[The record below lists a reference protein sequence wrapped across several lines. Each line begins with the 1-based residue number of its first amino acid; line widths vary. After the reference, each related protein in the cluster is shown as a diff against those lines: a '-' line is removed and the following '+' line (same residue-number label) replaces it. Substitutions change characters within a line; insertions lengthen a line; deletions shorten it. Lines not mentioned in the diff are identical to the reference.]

1 MFPQRRRNSLSK
13 IMRVI
18 CGFTSCVLTLATL
31 AIVPIASSSAST
43 EETTPKTSKS
53 DEIKGNQELKNQDE
67 HKADKKAEPKTEQ
80 QQPNKKTS
88 ATTNTDP
95 KNEASS
101 KDKKADQDK
110 KSDQNSKDNQNSK
123 DKKANQDKN
132 ADEAAQTGSNG
143 DRSSTNNN
151 QASAQYYNPQYQNT
165 PNIVAGNLST
175 SANNK
180 SGAPRSKPIH
190 GKKNIKRGLLPVGT
204 KFEIKPDANDKDDAS
219 KWAVFEGEQCEN
231 SKECTTTK
239 AIPNSG
245 SASKYGV
252 ITFRPDRW
260 TKTGKYKVHVVV
272 HYPDGTSTS
281 DDANAGN
288 SKDGNPSPVYAYVNV
303 TRFNPQPGDLKLSI
317 SSKDTEDFKYSESE
331 NSDLVLMLGQKVE
344 KTTFDSSVH
353 LGVGNINQR
362 MICYE
367 KDSDGNPVAGSYKL
381 GKINGLTLNDVK
393 VWKHA
398 SYEQQKKCFD
408 DPDRG
413 CNVKD
418 LLYDDDVYD
427 NYVKTHT
434 DFEPKRVN
442 EHTVGKLTGTIEKTG
457 NFVCKVYALKNS
469 VKDENNQESEDQDK
483 DLINKFDS
491 IVSEKKNNVKEI
503 DDELNSSDLFK
514 SNKGITWEA
523 KTLNI
528 TVRKM
533 SYYYQPNYGDG
544 INTLPGQDATSI
556 VPVNKC
562 GVGGDNCNSKLART
576 HDLPDGTW
584 FEIKQYD
591 GDSTYPVPD
600 WASFKG
606 DQNNKPDDSAS
617 KVGKDSS
624 AGSGKKYGKITVK
637 MSTWIKTK
645 DYFVPVVAHYPDG
658 SSSEDKDSSN
668 EGKPIYLKVSVN
680 NSPDINDDDLKLRV
694 TTEKSSAGGVSG
706 SEGNDYGDVDPDQGI
721 TMMRGMRFLNP
732 YIDAWSIRDVDKKI
746 SLKVL
751 CTKLNKDGEVDANA
765 TWSSSVNGLRS
776 PEDSKI
782 KQWDH
787 IKTVAALKGC
797 KDNPASCDASRTLF
811 RRDVEAD
818 GWDAFDPFYA
828 VERTDSI
835 IDGAPEATGDYQ
847 CVVYALKPD
856 ALAKYKDNVAAAGGE
871 SNAKNGDSLLSDK
884 DGLEEGKDY
893 TLTAFPIHVVEPF
906 KLPKTGFAGWNML
919 LGGFATVS
927 TCLMVLAFALDQTK
941 WGRAF
946 MKNFVYRNSARKC
959 SEIAARESG
968 EIAAQKSGEV
978 SARKGTEI

>member
-1 MFPQRRRNSLSK
+1 MSMQQRKRDFRKCTRRALFAFF
-13 IMRVI
+13 VAAA
-18 CGFTSCVLTLATL
+18 TVLATF
-31 AIVPIASSSAST
+31 AIAPIAPSNASSETSTKAATETKADTKAETKAVKNAETTNHLNAST
-43 EETTPKTSKS
+43 DPVPAADPAPKSSETNPSAIKPAPKQDTTNVNK
-53 DEIKGNQELKNQDE
+53 DADKNTN
-67 HKADKKAEPKTEQ
+67 KKAETA
-80 QQPNKKTS
+80 TSS
-88 ATTNTDP
+88 AT
-95 KNEASS
+95 
-101 KDKKADQDK
+101 
-110 KSDQNSKDNQNSK
+110 
-123 DKKANQDKN
+123 
-132 ADEAAQTGSNG
+132 
-143 DRSSTNNN
+143 DRSSTGNTKN
-151 QASAQYYNPQYQNT
+151 SAEYYNPQYQNT

-180 SGAPRSKPIH
+180 SGAPRSKPIR
-190 GKKNIKRGLLPVGT
+190 GKNEIKRGLLPVGT

-219 KWAVFEGEQCEN
+219 KWAVFKGEQCDN
-231 SKECTTTK
+231 SSECTITK
-239 AIPNSG
+239 SIPNRG
-245 SASKYGV
+245 SSSKYGV
-252 ITFRPDRW
+252 ITFRPNRW

-281 DDANAGN
+281 DDKNAGN

-408 DPDRG
+408 NPDVDNPDSG
-413 CNVKD
+413 CSVDN

-442 EHTVGKLTGTIEKTG
+442 EHTVGKLTGTVEKTG
-457 NFVCKVYALKNS
+457 NFACKVYALKNS

-694 TTEKSSAGGVSG
+694 TTEKASAGGVAG

-765 TWSSSVNGLRS
+765 TWSSSVNGLS
-776 PEDSKI
+776 APEDSKI
-782 KQWDH
+782 KQWGH
-787 IKTVAALKGC
+787 IETVAELKGC
-797 KDNPASCDASRTLF
+797 KDNPASCDTSRTLF

-871 SNAKNGDSLLSDK
+871 RNAKNGDSLLSDK

-927 TCLMVLAFALDQTK
+927 TCLMVLAFALDQTQ

-959 SEIAARESG
+959 SEISARESG

>member
-1 MFPQRRRNSLSK
+1 MSMQQRKRDFRKCTRRALFAFF
-13 IMRVI
+13 VAAA
-18 CGFTSCVLTLATL
+18 TVLATF
-31 AIVPIASSSAST
+31 AIAPIAPSNASSETSTKAATETKADTKAETKAVKNAEPTNHLNAST
-43 EETTPKTSKS
+43 DPVPAADPAPKSSETNPSAIKPAPKQDITNVNK
-53 DEIKGNQELKNQDE
+53 DADKNTN
-67 HKADKKAEPKTEQ
+67 KKAETA
-80 QQPNKKTS
+80 TGS
-88 ATTNTDP
+88 AT
-95 KNEASS
+95 
-101 KDKKADQDK
+101 
-110 KSDQNSKDNQNSK
+110 
-123 DKKANQDKN
+123 
-132 ADEAAQTGSNG
+132 
-143 DRSSTNNN
+143 DRSSTGSNHN
-151 QASAQYYNPQYQNT
+151 SAEYYNPQYQNT

-180 SGAPRSKPIH
+180 SGAPRSKPIR

-381 GKINGLTLNDVK
+381 GGINGLKLEDSNVK
-393 VWKHA
+393 VWQHA

-408 DPDRG
+408 NPDSG

-442 EHTVGKLTGTIEKTG
+442 EHTVGKLTGTVEKTG
-457 NFVCKVYALKNS
+457 NFACKVYALKNS
-469 VKDENNQESEDQDK
+469 VKDEGSQDQQDDALVK
-483 DLINKFDS
+483 KFDQIATDKS
-491 IVSEKKNNVKEI
+491 NNIADI
-503 DDELNSSDLFK
+503 DTELNGDNLFK

-544 INTLPGQDATSI
+544 INTLPGQYATSI

-562 GVGGDNCNSKLART
+562 GVGGDSCNSKLART

-591 GDSTYPVPD
+591 GDSKHPVPD
-600 WASFKG
+600 WASLKG
-606 DQNNKPDDSAS
+606 NQSNA
-617 KVGKDSS
+617 GKDSS

-637 MSTWIKTK
+637 MSTWIKTG
-645 DYFVPVVAHYPDG
+645 DYYVPVVAHYPDG

-680 NSPDINDDDLKLRV
+680 NSPDINDDDLNLRV
-694 TTEKSSAGGVSG
+694 TAEKASAGGVSG

-721 TMMRGMRFLNP
+721 FMMRGVGSMNTYL
-732 YIDAWSIRDVDKKI
+732 DAWSLRDVDKKI

-751 CTKLNKDGEVDANA
+751 CTKLNKTGEVDANA
-765 TWSSSVNGLRS
+765 TWSSSVNGLS
-776 PEDSKI
+776 APEDSKI
-782 KQWDH
+782 KQWGH
-787 IKTVAALKGC
+787 INTVAELKGC
-797 KDNPASCDASRTLF
+797 KDNPASCDTSRTLF
-811 RRDVEAD
+811 RRDVEASD
-818 GWDAFDPFYA
+818 WDVYNPFYA

-835 IDGAPEATGDYQ
+835 IGGAPKETGDYQ
-847 CVVYALKPD
+847 CAVYALKPN
-856 ALAKYKDNVAAAGGE
+856 ALAKYNKKVGATAGGAT
-871 SNAKNGDSLLSDK
+871 SVQNGDTLLDDEDDLK
-884 DGLEEGKDY
+884 EGKDW
-893 TLTAFPIHVVEPF
+893 TMTSFPIHVVEPF

-946 MKNFVYRNSARKC
+946 MKNFVYQNSARKC
-959 SEIAARESG
+959 SEISARESG

-978 SARKGTEI
+978 FARKGTEI

>member
-1 MFPQRRRNSLSK
+1 MSMQQRKRDFRKCTRRALFAFF
-13 IMRVI
+13 VAAA
-18 CGFTSCVLTLATL
+18 TVLATF
-31 AIVPIASSSAST
+31 AIAPIAPSNAYSETSTKAATETKADTKAETKAVKNAEPTNHLNAST
-43 EETTPKTSKS
+43 DPVPAADPAPKSSDTKPAETKPTDAKPAPKQDTTNVNK
-53 DEIKGNQELKNQDE
+53 DADKNTN
-67 HKADKKAEPKTEQ
+67 KKAETATSSVTER
-80 QQPNKKTS
+80 S
-88 ATTNTDP
+88 A
-95 KNEASS
+95 
-101 KDKKADQDK
+101 
-110 KSDQNSKDNQNSK
+110 
-123 DKKANQDKN
+123 
-132 ADEAAQTGSNG
+132 TGSNH
-143 DRSSTNNN
+143 N
-151 QASAQYYNPQYQNT
+151 SAEYYNPQYQNT

-180 SGAPRSKPIH
+180 SGAPRSKPIRAN
-190 GKKNIKRGLLPVGT
+190 KKIKRGLLPVGT

-239 AIPNSG
+239 VIPNSG

-252 ITFRPDRW
+252 ITFRPNRW

-272 HYPDGTSTS
+272 HYPDSNNTTS
-281 DDANAGN
+281 DDATAGN

-317 SSKDTEDFKYSESE
+317 SSKDTEDFKYSESG

-353 LGVGNINQR
+353 YGVGNINQR

-367 KDSDGNPVAGSYKL
+367 KDSEGNPVAGSYES
-381 GKINGLTLNDVK
+381 GGINGLELNDVK

-398 SYEQQKKCFD
+398 SYEQQKKCFEHQD
-408 DPDRG
+408 VDNPDSG

-418 LLYDDDVYD
+418 FLYDDYVYD

-442 EHTVGKLTGTIEKTG
+442 EHTVGKLTGTVEKTG
-457 NFVCKVYALKNS
+457 NFACKVYALKNS
-469 VKDENNQESEDQDK
+469 VKDEGSQDQQDK
-483 DLINKFDS
+483 ALIKKFDQIAAAKS
-491 IVSEKKNNVKEI
+491 NNIADI
-503 DDELNSSDLFK
+503 DTELNGDDSFK

-606 DQNNKPDDSAS
+606 DQSNKPDNHESNA
-617 KVGKDSS
+617 GKDSS

-706 SEGNDYGDVDPDQGI
+706 SEGDDYGDVDPDQGI

-732 YIDAWSIRDVDKKI
+732 YIDAWSLRDVDKKI

-751 CTKLNKDGEVDANA
+751 CTKLNNDGEVDSNA
-765 TWSSSVNGLRS
+765 TWSSSVNGLS
-776 PEDSKI
+776 APTENQIHK
-782 KQWDH
+782 WDH

-797 KDNPASCDASRTLF
+797 NDNPASCDTSRTLF

-818 GWDAFDPFYA
+818 GWDAFNPFYA

-835 IDGAPEATGDYQ
+835 IAGAPEATGDYQ
-847 CVVYALKPD
+847 CAVYALKPD
-856 ALAKYKDNVAAAGGE
+856 ALKKYNKKVGSVGGAT
-871 SNAKNGDSLLSDK
+871 SVQNGDKLLDDSGLTEDK
-884 DGLEEGKDY
+884 DY
-893 TLTAFPIHVVEPF
+893 ALTAFPIHVVEPF

-946 MKNFVYRNSARKC
+946 MKNFVYQNSARKC
-959 SEIAARESG
+959 SEISARESG

>member
-1 MFPQRRRNSLSK
+1 MSMQQRKRDFRKCTRRALFAFF
-13 IMRVI
+13 VAAA
-18 CGFTSCVLTLATL
+18 TVLATF
-31 AIVPIASSSAST
+31 AIAPIAPSNASSETSTKAATETKADTKAETKAVKNAEPTNHLNAST
-43 EETTPKTSKS
+43 DPVPAADPAPKSSETNPSAIKPAPKQDITNVNK
-53 DEIKGNQELKNQDE
+53 DADKNTN
-67 HKADKKAEPKTEQ
+67 KKAETA
-80 QQPNKKTS
+80 TGS
-88 ATTNTDP
+88 AT
-95 KNEASS
+95 
-101 KDKKADQDK
+101 
-110 KSDQNSKDNQNSK
+110 
-123 DKKANQDKN
+123 
-132 ADEAAQTGSNG
+132 
-143 DRSSTNNN
+143 DRSSTGSNHN
-151 QASAQYYNPQYQNT
+151 SAEYYNPQYQNT

-180 SGAPRSKPIH
+180 SGAPRSKPIR

-442 EHTVGKLTGTIEKTG
+442 EHTVGKLTGTVEKTG

-562 GVGGDNCNSKLART
+562 GVGGDSCNSKLART

-591 GDSTYPVPD
+591 GDSKHPVPD
-600 WASFKG
+600 WASLKG
-606 DQNNKPDDSAS
+606 DQSNA
-617 KVGKDSS
+617 GKDSS

-658 SSSEDKDSSN
+658 SSSEDEDSSN

-694 TTEKSSAGGVSG
+694 TTEKASAGGVAG
-706 SEGNDYGDVDPDQGI
+706 SEGDDYGDVDPDQGI

-732 YIDAWSIRDVDKKI
+732 YIDAWSIRDVDTKI

-751 CTKLNKDGEVDANA
+751 CTKLNNDGEVDSNA

-782 KQWDH
+782 KQWGH
-787 IKTVAALKGC
+787 IKTVAELKGC
-797 KDNPASCDASRTLF
+797 KDNPASCDTSRTLF

-818 GWDAFDPFYA
+818 GWDAFNPFYA

-835 IDGAPEATGDYQ
+835 IDGAPEETGDYQ
-847 CVVYALKPD
+847 CVVYALKSD

-871 SNAKNGDSLLSDK
+871 RNAKNGDSLLSDK

-946 MKNFVYRNSARKC
+946 MKNFVYQNSARKC
-959 SEIAARESG
+959 SEISARESG

-978 SARKGTEI
+978 FARKGTEI

>member
-1 MFPQRRRNSLSK
+1 MSMQQRKRDFRKCTRRALFAFF
-13 IMRVI
+13 VAAA
-18 CGFTSCVLTLATL
+18 TVLATF
-31 AIVPIASSSAST
+31 AIAPITPSNASSETSTKAATETKADTKAETKAVKNAEPTNHLNAST
-43 EETTPKTSKS
+43 DPVPAADPAPKSSETNPSAIKPAPKQDITNVNK
-53 DEIKGNQELKNQDE
+53 DADKNTN
-67 HKADKKAEPKTEQ
+67 KKAETA
-80 QQPNKKTS
+80 TGS
-88 ATTNTDP
+88 AT
-95 KNEASS
+95 
-101 KDKKADQDK
+101 
-110 KSDQNSKDNQNSK
+110 
-123 DKKANQDKN
+123 
-132 ADEAAQTGSNG
+132 
-143 DRSSTNNN
+143 DRSSTGSNHN
-151 QASAQYYNPQYQNT
+151 SAEYYNPQYQNT

-180 SGAPRSKPIH
+180 SGAPRSKPIR

-281 DDANAGN
+281 DDKNAGN

-381 GKINGLTLNDVK
+381 GGINGLKLEDSNVK
-393 VWKHA
+393 VWQHA

-408 DPDRG
+408 NPDSG

-442 EHTVGKLTGTIEKTG
+442 EHTVGKLTGTVEKTG
-457 NFVCKVYALKNS
+457 NFACKVYALKNS
-469 VKDENNQESEDQDK
+469 VKDEGSQDQQDDALVK
-483 DLINKFDS
+483 KFDQIATDKS
-491 IVSEKKNNVKEI
+491 NNIADI
-503 DDELNSSDLFK
+503 DTELNGDNLFK

-544 INTLPGQDATSI
+544 INTLPGQYATSI

-562 GVGGDNCNSKLART
+562 GVGGDSCNSKLART

-591 GDSTYPVPD
+591 GDSKHPVPD
-600 WASFKG
+600 WASLKG
-606 DQNNKPDDSAS
+606 NQSNA
-617 KVGKDSS
+617 GKDSS

-637 MSTWIKTK
+637 MSTWIKTG
-645 DYFVPVVAHYPDG
+645 DYYVPVVAHYPDG

-680 NSPDINDDDLKLRV
+680 NSPDINDDDLNLRV
-694 TTEKSSAGGVSG
+694 TAEKASAGGVSG

-721 TMMRGMRFLNP
+721 FMMRGVGSMNTYL
-732 YIDAWSIRDVDKKI
+732 DAWSLRDVDKKI

-751 CTKLNKDGEVDANA
+751 CTKLNKTGEVDANA
-765 TWSSSVNGLRS
+765 TWSSSVNGLS
-776 PEDSKI
+776 APEDSKI
-782 KQWDH
+782 KQWGH
-787 IKTVAALKGC
+787 INTVAELKGC
-797 KDNPASCDASRTLF
+797 KDNPASCDTSRTLF
-811 RRDVEAD
+811 RRDVEASD
-818 GWDAFDPFYA
+818 WDVYNPFYA

-835 IDGAPEATGDYQ
+835 IGGAPKETGDYQ
-847 CVVYALKPD
+847 CAVYALKPN
-856 ALAKYKDNVAAAGGE
+856 ALAKYNKKVGATAGGAT
-871 SNAKNGDSLLSDK
+871 SVQNGDTLLDDEDDLK
-884 DGLEEGKDY
+884 EGKDW
-893 TLTAFPIHVVEPF
+893 TMTSFPIHVVEPF

-946 MKNFVYRNSARKC
+946 MKNFVYQNSARKC
-959 SEIAARESG
+959 SEISARESG

-978 SARKGTEI
+978 FARKGTEI

>member
-1 MFPQRRRNSLSK
+1 MSMQQRKRDFRKCTRRALFAFF
-13 IMRVI
+13 VAAA
-18 CGFTSCVLTLATL
+18 TVLATF
-31 AIVPIASSSAST
+31 AIAPIAPSNASSETSTKAATETKAETKADTKAVKNAEPTNHLNAST
-43 EETTPKTSKS
+43 DPVPAADPAPKSSETNPSAIKPAPKQDITNVNK
-53 DEIKGNQELKNQDE
+53 DADKNTN
-67 HKADKKAEPKTEQ
+67 KKAETA
-80 QQPNKKTS
+80 TGS
-88 ATTNTDP
+88 AT
-95 KNEASS
+95 
-101 KDKKADQDK
+101 
-110 KSDQNSKDNQNSK
+110 
-123 DKKANQDKN
+123 
-132 ADEAAQTGSNG
+132 
-143 DRSSTNNN
+143 DRSSTGSNHN
-151 QASAQYYNPQYQNT
+151 SAEYYNPQYQNT

-180 SGAPRSKPIH
+180 SGAPRSKPIR

-381 GKINGLTLNDVK
+381 GGINGLKLEDSNVK
-393 VWKHA
+393 VWQHA

-408 DPDRG
+408 NPDSG

-442 EHTVGKLTGTIEKTG
+442 EHTVGKLTGTVEKTG
-457 NFVCKVYALKNS
+457 NFACKVYALKNS
-469 VKDENNQESEDQDK
+469 VKDEGSQDQQDDALVK
-483 DLINKFDS
+483 KFDQIATDKS
-491 IVSEKKNNVKEI
+491 NNIADI
-503 DDELNSSDLFK
+503 DTELNGDNLFK

-544 INTLPGQDATSI
+544 INTLPGQYATSI

-562 GVGGDNCNSKLART
+562 GVGGDSCNSKLART

-591 GDSTYPVPD
+591 GDSKHPVPD
-600 WASFKG
+600 WASLKG
-606 DQNNKPDDSAS
+606 NQSNA
-617 KVGKDSS
+617 GKDSS

-637 MSTWIKTK
+637 MSTWIKTG
-645 DYFVPVVAHYPDG
+645 DYYVPVVAHYPDG

-680 NSPDINDDDLKLRV
+680 NSPDINDDDLNLRV
-694 TTEKSSAGGVSG
+694 TAEKASAGGVSG

-721 TMMRGMRFLNP
+721 FMMRGVGSMNTYL
-732 YIDAWSIRDVDKKI
+732 DAWSLRDVDKKI

-751 CTKLNKDGEVDANA
+751 CTKLNKTGEVDANA
-765 TWSSSVNGLRS
+765 TWSSSVNGLS
-776 PEDSKI
+776 APEDSKI
-782 KQWDH
+782 KQWGH
-787 IKTVAALKGC
+787 INTVAELKGC
-797 KDNPASCDASRTLF
+797 KDNPASCDTSRTLF
-811 RRDVEAD
+811 RRDVEASD
-818 GWDAFDPFYA
+818 WDVYNPFYA

-835 IDGAPEATGDYQ
+835 IGGAPKETGDYQ
-847 CVVYALKPD
+847 CAVYALKPN
-856 ALAKYKDNVAAAGGE
+856 ALAKYNKKVGATAGGAT
-871 SNAKNGDSLLSDK
+871 SVQNGDTLLDDEDDLK
-884 DGLEEGKDY
+884 EGKDW
-893 TLTAFPIHVVEPF
+893 TMTSFPIHVVEPF

-946 MKNFVYRNSARKC
+946 MKNFVYQNSARKC
-959 SEIAARESG
+959 SEISARESG

-978 SARKGTEI
+978 FARKGTEI

>member
-1 MFPQRRRNSLSK
+1 MSMQQRKRDFRKCTRRALFAFF
-13 IMRVI
+13 VAAA
-18 CGFTSCVLTLATL
+18 TVLATF
-31 AIVPIASSSAST
+31 AIAPIAPSNASSETSPKAAT
-43 EETTPKTSKS
+43 ET
-53 DEIKGNQELKNQDE
+53 
-67 HKADKKAEPKTEQ
+67 KADTKAVKNAESTNNLNPSTNPVPAADPAPKAAEAKPVPKSAETKPAETKPAPKQDTTNVNKDADKNTNKKAETATSSVTER
-80 QQPNKKTS
+80 S
-88 ATTNTDP
+88 ATGSA
-95 KNEASS
+95 KN
-101 KDKKADQDK
+101 
-110 KSDQNSKDNQNSK
+110 
-123 DKKANQDKN
+123 
-132 ADEAAQTGSNG
+132 
-143 DRSSTNNN
+143 
-151 QASAQYYNPQYQNT
+151 SAEYYNPQYQNT

-180 SGAPRSKPIH
+180 SGAPRSKPIR
-190 GKKNIKRGLLPVGT
+190 GKNEIKRGLLPVGT

-219 KWAVFEGEQCEN
+219 KWAVFEGEQCDN
-231 SKECTTTK
+231 SSECTITK
-239 AIPNSG
+239 SIPNRG
-245 SASKYGV
+245 SSSKYGV
-252 ITFRPDRW
+252 ITFRPNRW

-281 DDANAGN
+281 DDKNAGN

-408 DPDRG
+408 NPDVDNPDSG
-413 CNVKD
+413 CSVDN

-442 EHTVGKLTGTIEKTG
+442 EHTVGKLTGTVEKTG
-457 NFVCKVYALKNS
+457 NFACKVYALKNS

-503 DDELNSSDLFK
+503 DDELNPSDLFK

-591 GDSTYPVPD
+591 GDSKHPVPD
-600 WASFKG
+600 WASLKG
-606 DQNNKPDDSAS
+606 DQSNA
-617 KVGKDSS
+617 GKDSS

-637 MSTWIKTK
+637 MSTWIKTG
-645 DYFVPVVAHYPDG
+645 DYYVPVVAHYPDG

-680 NSPDINDDDLKLRV
+680 NSPDINDDDLNLRV
-694 TTEKSSAGGVSG
+694 TAEKASAGGVSG

-721 TMMRGMRFLNP
+721 FMMRGVGSINTYL
-732 YIDAWSIRDVDKKI
+732 DAWSLRDVDKKI

-751 CTKLNKDGEVDANA
+751 CAKLNKTGEVDANA
-765 TWSSSVNGLRS
+765 TWSSSVNGLS
-776 PEDSKI
+776 APEDSKI
-782 KQWDH
+782 KQWGH
-787 IKTVAALKGC
+787 INTVAELKGC
-797 KDNPASCDASRTLF
+797 KDNPASCDTSRTLF
-811 RRDVEAD
+811 RRDVEASD
-818 GWDAFDPFYA
+818 WDVYNPFYA

-835 IDGAPEATGDYQ
+835 IGGAPKETGDYQ
-847 CVVYALKPD
+847 CAVYALKPN
-856 ALAKYKDNVAAAGGE
+856 ALAKYNKKVGATAGGAT
-871 SNAKNGDSLLSDK
+871 SVQNGDTLLDDEDDLK
-884 DGLEEGKDY
+884 EGKDW
-893 TLTAFPIHVVEPF
+893 TMTSFPIHVVEPF

-946 MKNFVYRNSARKC
+946 MKNFVYQNSARKC
-959 SEIAARESG
+959 SEISARESG

-978 SARKGTEI
+978 FARKGTEI

>member
-1 MFPQRRRNSLSK
+1 MSMQQRKRDFRKCTRRALFAFF
-13 IMRVI
+13 VAAA
-18 CGFTSCVLTLATL
+18 TVLATF
-31 AIVPIASSSAST
+31 AIAPIAPSNAFSETST
-43 EETTPKTSKS
+43 KAATET
-53 DEIKGNQELKNQDE
+53 
-67 HKADKKAEPKTEQ
+67 KADTKAETKAVKNAESTNNLNPSTDPVPAADSAPKSSETNPSAIKPAPKQDTTNVNKDADKNTNKKAETA
-80 QQPNKKTS
+80 TSS
-88 ATTNTDP
+88 AT
-95 KNEASS
+95 
-101 KDKKADQDK
+101 
-110 KSDQNSKDNQNSK
+110 
-123 DKKANQDKN
+123 
-132 ADEAAQTGSNG
+132 
-143 DRSSTNNN
+143 DRSSTGNTKN
-151 QASAQYYNPQYQNT
+151 SAEYYNPQYQNT

-180 SGAPRSKPIH
+180 SGAPRSKPIR
-190 GKKNIKRGLLPVGT
+190 GKNEIKRGLLPVGT

-219 KWAVFEGEQCEN
+219 KWAVFKGEQCDN
-231 SKECTTTK
+231 SSECTITK
-239 AIPNSG
+239 SIPNRG
-245 SASKYGV
+245 SSSKYGV
-252 ITFRPDRW
+252 ITFRPNRW

-281 DDANAGN
+281 DDKNAGN

-353 LGVGNINQR
+353 YGVGNINQR

-367 KDSDGNPVAGSYKL
+367 KDSEGNPVDGIYKL
-381 GKINGLTLNDVK
+381 GGINGLTLNKDVK

-398 SYEQQKKCFD
+398 SYEQQKKCFEHQD
-408 DPDRG
+408 VDNPDSV

-418 LLYDDDVYD
+418 FLYDDYVYD

-442 EHTVGKLTGTIEKTG
+442 EHTVGKLTGTVEKTG
-457 NFVCKVYALKNS
+457 NFACKVYALKNS

-503 DDELNSSDLFK
+503 DNELNSNDLFK
-514 SNKGITWEA
+514 SSKGITWEA

-584 FEIKQYD
+584 FEIANYPK
-591 GDSTYPVPD
+591 STEELPD

-606 DQNNKPDDSAS
+606 DQSNKPDNHESNA
-617 KVGKDSS
+617 GKDSS

-658 SSSEDKDSSN
+658 SSSEDEDSSN

-680 NSPDINDDDLKLRV
+680 NSPDINYDDLKLRV

-706 SEGNDYGDVDPDQGI
+706 SEGDDYGDVDPDQGI

-732 YIDAWSIRDVDKKI
+732 YIDAWSIRDVDTKI

-765 TWSSSVNGLRS
+765 TWSSSVNGLS
-776 PEDSKI
+776 APTENQIHK
-782 KQWDH
+782 WDH
-787 IKTVAALKGC
+787 IKTVAELKGC
-797 KDNPASCDASRTLF
+797 KYNPASCDTSRTLF

-818 GWDAFDPFYA
+818 GWDAFNPFYA

-835 IDGAPEATGDYQ
+835 IAGAPEATGDYQ
-847 CVVYALKPD
+847 CAVYALKPNALD
-856 ALAKYKDNVAAAGGE
+856 AYTNKVGSATSVQD
-871 SNAKNGDSLLSDK
+871 GDTLLDDS
-884 DGLEEGKDY
+884 GLEKGKDY
-893 TLTAFPIHVVEPF
+893 ALTAFPIHVVEPF

-927 TCLMVLAFALDQTK
+927 TCLMVLAFALDQTQ

-946 MKNFVYRNSARKC
+946 MKNFVYRNSAQKV
-959 SEIAARESG
+959 SEIAV
-968 EIAAQKSGEV
+968 QKGTEV

>member
-1 MFPQRRRNSLSK
+1 MSMQQRKRDFRKCTRRALFAFF
-13 IMRVI
+13 VAAA
-18 CGFTSCVLTLATL
+18 TVLATF
-31 AIVPIASSSAST
+31 AIAPITPSNASSETSTKAATETKTKVETKAVKNAESTNNLNPSTSPAPAPAAATDSAPKSSETNPSATQPAPKQDST
-43 EETTPKTSKS
+43 NVNK
-53 DEIKGNQELKNQDE
+53 DADKNTN
-67 HKADKKAEPKTEQ
+67 KKAETATSSVTER
-80 QQPNKKTS
+80 
-88 ATTNTDP
+88 
-95 KNEASS
+95 SS
-101 KDKKADQDK
+101 
-110 KSDQNSKDNQNSK
+110 
-123 DKKANQDKN
+123 
-132 ADEAAQTGSNG
+132 TGSNH
-143 DRSSTNNN
+143 N
-151 QASAQYYNPQYQNT
+151 SAEYYNPQYQNT

-180 SGAPRSKPIH
+180 SGAPRSKPIR
-190 GKKNIKRGLLPVGT
+190 GKNEIKRGLLPVGT

-219 KWAVFEGEQCEN
+219 KWAVFKGEQCDN
-231 SKECTTTK
+231 SSECTITK
-239 AIPNSG
+239 AIPNRAS
-245 SASKYGV
+245 SSKYGV

-260 TKTGKYKVHVVV
+260 TKAGRYKVHVVV
-272 HYPDGTSTS
+272 HYPDGTTS
-281 DDANAGN
+281 DDVDAGN
-288 SKDGNPSPVYAYVNV
+288 SKGGKPSPVYANVVV
-303 TRFNPQPGDLKLSI
+303 TRFDPHDSDLQLSIISKDKEDLKYGQS
-317 SSKDTEDFKYSESE
+317 D
-331 NSDLVLMLGQKVE
+331 NSDLVLMAGQEVKE
-344 KTTFDSSVH
+344 TTFDSSAH
-353 LGVGNINQR
+353 LGIGNINQR
-362 MICYE
+362 VICYE
-367 KDSDGNPVAGSYKL
+367 KNSEGKPVN
-381 GKINGLTLNDVK
+381 GKYESGGINGLELKQDDTNVK

-398 SYEQQKKCFD
+398 SYDQQKKCFD
-408 DPDRG
+408 DPANG
-413 CNVKD
+413 CKMDD
-418 LLYDDDVYD
+418 LLYDDYVYD

-434 DFEPKRVN
+434 DFEPKQVN
-442 EHTVGKLTGTIEKTG
+442 EYTVGKLTGTVEKTG
-457 NFVCKVYALKNS
+457 NFVCKVYALRNS
-469 VKDENNQESEDQDK
+469 VKDDGAQDK
-483 DLINKFDS
+483 QDDALVKKFDQ
-491 IVSEKKNNVKEI
+491 IAKNKSNNIDEI
-503 DDELNSSDLFK
+503 DSALKSEDLFK

-584 FEIKQYD
+584 FEIANYPK
-591 GDSTYPVPD
+591 STEELPD

-606 DQNNKPDDSAS
+606 DQSNKPDNHESNA
-617 KVGKDSS
+617 GKDSS

-658 SSSEDKDSSN
+658 SSSKDKDSSN

-694 TTEKSSAGGVSG
+694 TTEKASAGGVAG

-751 CTKLNKDGEVDANA
+751 CTKLNKDGEVDSNA
-765 TWSSSVNGLRS
+765 TWSSSVNGLRA

-782 KQWDH
+782 KQWGH
-787 IKTVAALKGC
+787 IKTVAELKDC
-797 KDNPASCDASRTLF
+797 EKNSASCDANRTLF

-818 GWDAFDPFYA
+818 GWDAFNPFYA

-835 IDGAPEATGDYQ
+835 IDGAPEETGDYQ

-884 DGLEEGKDY
+884 DGLTEGKDY

-946 MKNFVYRNSARKC
+946 MKNFVYQNSARKC
-959 SEIAARESG
+959 SEISARESG

>member
-1 MFPQRRRNSLSK
+1 MSMQQRKRDFRKCTRRALFAFF
-13 IMRVI
+13 VAAA
-18 CGFTSCVLTLATL
+18 TVLATF
-31 AIVPIASSSAST
+31 AIAPIAPSNASSETSTKAATETKADTKAETKAVKNAEPTNNLNAST
-43 EETTPKTSKS
+43 DSVPAADAKTAEAKPVPKSSETNPSATKPAPKQDTTNVNK
-53 DEIKGNQELKNQDE
+53 DADKNTN
-67 HKADKKAEPKTEQ
+67 KKAETA
-80 QQPNKKTS
+80 TSS
-88 ATTNTDP
+88 AT
-95 KNEASS
+95 
-101 KDKKADQDK
+101 
-110 KSDQNSKDNQNSK
+110 
-123 DKKANQDKN
+123 
-132 ADEAAQTGSNG
+132 
-143 DRSSTNNN
+143 DRSSTGSANN
-151 QASAQYYNPQYQNT
+151 SAEYYNPEYQNT

-180 SGAPRSKPIH
+180 SGAPRSKPIRAN
-190 GKKNIKRGLLPVGT
+190 KKIKRGLLPVGT

-260 TKTGKYKVHVVV
+260 TKNGKYKVHVVV

-281 DDANAGN
+281 DDATAGN
-288 SKDGNPSPVYAYVNV
+288 SKGGKSSPVYAYVNV
-303 TRFNPQPGDLKLSI
+303 PRFDPQTGDLKLSI

-353 LGVGNINQR
+353 YGVGNINQR

-367 KDSDGNPVAGSYKL
+367 NDSDGNPVAGSYKPD
-381 GKINGLTLNDVK
+381 GINGLTLNKDVK

-427 NYVKTHT
+427 NYIKTHT

-442 EHTVGKLTGTIEKTG
+442 EHTVGKLTGTVEKTG
-457 NFVCKVYALKNS
+457 NFACKVYALKNS

-483 DLINKFDS
+483 ALINKFDS

-503 DDELNSSDLFK
+503 DNELNSNDLFK
-514 SNKGITWEA
+514 SSKGITWEA

-544 INTLPGQDATSI
+544 INTLPGQYATSI

-562 GVGGDNCNSKLART
+562 GVGGDSCNSKLART

-584 FEIKQYD
+584 FEIKQYYD
-591 GDSTYPVPD
+591 DSNHPVPD
-600 WASFKG
+600 WASFK
-606 DQNNKPDDSAS
+606 DNQNNKPDDSAS

-637 MSTWIKTK
+637 MSTWIKTG
-645 DYFVPVVAHYPDG
+645 DYYVPVVAHYPDG

-680 NSPDINDDDLKLRV
+680 NSVTIGDDDLKLRV

-732 YIDAWSIRDVDKKI
+732 YLDAWSIRDVDTKI

-751 CTKLNKDGEVDANA
+751 CTKLNETGEVDANA
-765 TWSSSVNGLRS
+765 TWSSSVNGLRA

-782 KQWDH
+782 KQWGH
-787 IKTVAALKGC
+787 IKTVAELKKC
-797 KDNPASCDASRTLF
+797 ENNSTSCDTSRTLF
-811 RRDVEAD
+811 RRDVEASD
-818 GWDAFDPFYA
+818 WDVYNPFYA

-835 IDGAPEATGDYQ
+835 IDGAPEETGDYQ
-847 CVVYALKPD
+847 CAVYALKPN
-856 ALAKYKDNVAAAGGE
+856 ALAAYTNKVGSAT
-871 SNAKNGDSLLSDK
+871 SVQNGDTLLD
-884 DGLEEGKDY
+884 DEDDLTEGKDW
-893 TLTAFPIHVVEPF
+893 TMTSFPIHVVEPF

-946 MKNFVYRNSARKC
+946 MKNFVYQNSARKC
-959 SEIAARESG
+959 SEISARESG

>member
-1 MFPQRRRNSLSK
+1 MSMQQRKRDFRKCTRRALFAFF
-13 IMRVI
+13 VAAA
-18 CGFTSCVLTLATL
+18 TVLATF
-31 AIVPIASSSAST
+31 AIAPITPSNASSETSTKAATETKTKVETKAVKNAESTNNLNPSTSPAPAPAAATDSAPKSSETNPSATQPAPKQDST
-43 EETTPKTSKS
+43 NVNK
-53 DEIKGNQELKNQDE
+53 DADKNTN
-67 HKADKKAEPKTEQ
+67 KKAEV
-80 QQPNKKTS
+80 
-88 ATTNTDP
+88 A
-95 KNEASS
+95 
-101 KDKKADQDK
+101 
-110 KSDQNSKDNQNSK
+110 
-123 DKKANQDKN
+123 
-132 ADEAAQTGSNG
+132 TGSVT
-143 DRSSTNNN
+143 DRSSTGGTQN
-151 QASAQYYNPQYQNT
+151 SAEYYNPEYQNT

-180 SGAPRSKPIH
+180 SGAPRSKPIR

-219 KWAVFEGEQCEN
+219 KWAVFEGVQCDN

-239 AIPNSG
+239 AIPNSS

-252 ITFRPDRW
+252 ITFRPNRW

-281 DDANAGN
+281 DDTTAGN
-288 SKDGNPSPVYAYVNV
+288 SKDGNAAPVYAYVNV

-367 KDSDGNPVAGSYKL
+367 KDSEGNPVAGSYES
-381 GKINGLTLNDVK
+381 GGINGLELNDVK

-398 SYEQQKKCFD
+398 SYEQQKKCFEHQD
-408 DPDRG
+408 VDNPDSG

-418 LLYDDDVYD
+418 FLYDDYVYD

-442 EHTVGKLTGTIEKTG
+442 EHTVGKLTGTVEKTG
-457 NFVCKVYALKNS
+457 NFACKVYALKNS
-469 VKDENNQESEDQDK
+469 VKDEGSQDQQDK
-483 DLINKFDS
+483 ALIKKFDQIAAAKS
-491 IVSEKKNNVKEI
+491 NNIADI
-503 DDELNSSDLFK
+503 DTELNGDDSFK

-584 FEIKQYD
+584 FEIAN
-591 GDSTYPVPD
+591 YPNFTEELPD

-606 DQNNKPDDSAS
+606 DQSNT
-617 KVGKDSS
+617 GKDSS

-658 SSSEDKDSSN
+658 SSSKDKDSSN

-694 TTEKSSAGGVSG
+694 TTEKASAGGVAG
-706 SEGNDYGDVDPDQGI
+706 LQGDDYGDVDPDQGI

-732 YIDAWSIRDVDKKI
+732 YIDAWSLRDVDKKI

-751 CTKLNKDGEVDANA
+751 CTKLNNDGEVDSNA
-765 TWSSSVNGLRS
+765 TWSSSVNGLS
-776 PEDSKI
+776 APTENQIHK
-782 KQWDH
+782 WDH

-797 KDNPASCDASRTLF
+797 KDNPDSCDASRTLF

-835 IDGAPEATGDYQ
+835 IDGAPEETGDYQ

-856 ALAKYKDNVAAAGGE
+856 ALKKYNEKVGSAGGAT
-871 SNAKNGDSLLSDK
+871 SVQDGDKLLDDS
-884 DGLEEGKDY
+884 GLEGGKDY

-959 SEIAARESG
+959 SEISARESG

>member
-1 MFPQRRRNSLSK
+1 MSMQQRKRDFRKCTRRALFAFF
-13 IMRVI
+13 VAAA
-18 CGFTSCVLTLATL
+18 TVLATF
-31 AIVPIASSSAST
+31 AIAPIAPSNASSETSTKAATETKADTKAETKAVKNAEPTNHLNAST
-43 EETTPKTSKS
+43 DPVPAADPAPKSSETNPSAIKPAPKQDITNVNK
-53 DEIKGNQELKNQDE
+53 DADKNTN
-67 HKADKKAEPKTEQ
+67 KKAETA
-80 QQPNKKTS
+80 TGS
-88 ATTNTDP
+88 AT
-95 KNEASS
+95 
-101 KDKKADQDK
+101 
-110 KSDQNSKDNQNSK
+110 
-123 DKKANQDKN
+123 
-132 ADEAAQTGSNG
+132 
-143 DRSSTNNN
+143 DRSSTGSNHN
-151 QASAQYYNPQYQNT
+151 SAEYYNPQYQNT

-180 SGAPRSKPIH
+180 SGAPRSKPIR

-239 AIPNSG
+239 SIPNSG

-252 ITFRPDRW
+252 ITFRPNRW
-260 TKTGKYKVHVVV
+260 TKTGHYKVHVVV

-281 DDANAGN
+281 DDDTAGN
-288 SKDGNPSPVYAYVNV
+288 IKDGNSSPVYAYVNV

-317 SSKDTEDFKYSESE
+317 SSKDTEDFKYSESG

-353 LGVGNINQR
+353 YGVGNINQR

-381 GKINGLTLNDVK
+381 GGINGLKLEDSNVK
-393 VWKHA
+393 VWQHA

-408 DPDRG
+408 NPDSG

-427 NYVKTHT
+427 NYIKTHT

-442 EHTVGKLTGTIEKTG
+442 EHTVGKLTGTVEKTG
-457 NFVCKVYALKNS
+457 NFACKVYALKNS
-469 VKDENNQESEDQDK
+469 VKDEGSQDQQDDALVK
-483 DLINKFDS
+483 KFDQIATDKS
-491 IVSEKKNNVKEI
+491 NNIADI
-503 DDELNSSDLFK
+503 DTELNGDNLFK

-544 INTLPGQDATSI
+544 INTLPGQYATSI

-562 GVGGDNCNSKLART
+562 GVGGDSCNSKLART

-591 GDSTYPVPD
+591 GDSKHPVPD
-600 WASFKG
+600 WASLKG
-606 DQNNKPDDSAS
+606 NQSNA
-617 KVGKDSS
+617 GKDSS

-637 MSTWIKTK
+637 MSTWIKTG
-645 DYFVPVVAHYPDG
+645 DYYVPVVAHYPDG

-680 NSPDINDDDLKLRV
+680 NSPDINDDDLNLRV
-694 TTEKSSAGGVSG
+694 TAEKASAGGVSG

-721 TMMRGMRFLNP
+721 FMMRGVGSMNTYL
-732 YIDAWSIRDVDKKI
+732 DAWSLRDVDKKI

-751 CTKLNKDGEVDANA
+751 CTKLNKTGEVDANA
-765 TWSSSVNGLRS
+765 TWSSSVNGLS
-776 PEDSKI
+776 APEDSKI
-782 KQWDH
+782 KQWGH
-787 IKTVAALKGC
+787 INTVAELKGC
-797 KDNPASCDASRTLF
+797 KDNPASCDTSRTLF
-811 RRDVEAD
+811 RRDVEASD
-818 GWDAFDPFYA
+818 WDVYNPFYA

-835 IDGAPEATGDYQ
+835 IGGAPKETGDYQ
-847 CVVYALKPD
+847 CAVYALKPN
-856 ALAKYKDNVAAAGGE
+856 ALAKYNKKVGATAGGAT
-871 SNAKNGDSLLSDK
+871 SVQNGDTLLDDEDDLK
-884 DGLEEGKDY
+884 EGKDW
-893 TLTAFPIHVVEPF
+893 TMTSFPIHVVEPF

-946 MKNFVYRNSARKC
+946 MKNFVYQNSARKC
-959 SEIAARESG
+959 SEISARESG

-978 SARKGTEI
+978 FARKGTEI

>member
-1 MFPQRRRNSLSK
+1 MSMQQRKRDFRKCTRRALFAFF
-13 IMRVI
+13 VAAA
-18 CGFTSCVLTLATL
+18 TVLATF
-31 AIVPIASSSAST
+31 AIAPIAPSNASSETSTKAATETKADTKAETKAETKAVKNAEPTNHLNAST
-43 EETTPKTSKS
+43 DPVPAADPAPKSSETNPSAIKPAPKQDITNVNK
-53 DEIKGNQELKNQDE
+53 DADKNTN
-67 HKADKKAEPKTEQ
+67 KKAETA
-80 QQPNKKTS
+80 TGS
-88 ATTNTDP
+88 AT
-95 KNEASS
+95 
-101 KDKKADQDK
+101 
-110 KSDQNSKDNQNSK
+110 
-123 DKKANQDKN
+123 
-132 ADEAAQTGSNG
+132 
-143 DRSSTNNN
+143 DRSSTGSNHN
-151 QASAQYYNPQYQNT
+151 SAEYYNPQYQNT

-180 SGAPRSKPIH
+180 SGAPRSKPIR

-381 GKINGLTLNDVK
+381 GGINGLKLEDSNVK
-393 VWKHA
+393 VWQHA

-408 DPDRG
+408 NPDSG

-442 EHTVGKLTGTIEKTG
+442 EHTVGKLTGTVEKTG
-457 NFVCKVYALKNS
+457 NFACKVYALKNS
-469 VKDENNQESEDQDK
+469 VKDEGSQDQQDDALVK
-483 DLINKFDS
+483 KFDQIATDKS
-491 IVSEKKNNVKEI
+491 NNIADI
-503 DDELNSSDLFK
+503 DTELNGDNLFK

-544 INTLPGQDATSI
+544 INTLPGQYATSI

-562 GVGGDNCNSKLART
+562 GVGGDSCNSKLART

-591 GDSTYPVPD
+591 GDSKHPVPD
-600 WASFKG
+600 WASLKG
-606 DQNNKPDDSAS
+606 NQSNA
-617 KVGKDSS
+617 GKDSS

-637 MSTWIKTK
+637 MSTWIKTG
-645 DYFVPVVAHYPDG
+645 DYYVPVVAHYPDG

-680 NSPDINDDDLKLRV
+680 NSPDINDDDLNLRV
-694 TTEKSSAGGVSG
+694 TAEKASAGGVSV

-721 TMMRGMRFLNP
+721 FMMRGVGSMNTYL
-732 YIDAWSIRDVDKKI
+732 DAWSLRDVDKKI

-751 CTKLNKDGEVDANA
+751 CTKLNKTGEVDANA
-765 TWSSSVNGLRS
+765 TWSSSVNGLS
-776 PEDSKI
+776 APEDSKI
-782 KQWDH
+782 KQWGH
-787 IKTVAALKGC
+787 INTVAELKGC
-797 KDNPASCDASRTLF
+797 KDNPASCDTSRTLF
-811 RRDVEAD
+811 RRDVEASD
-818 GWDAFDPFYA
+818 WDVYNPFYA

-835 IDGAPEATGDYQ
+835 IGGAPKETGDYQ
-847 CVVYALKPD
+847 CAVYALKPN
-856 ALAKYKDNVAAAGGE
+856 ALAKYNKKVGATAGGAT
-871 SNAKNGDSLLSDK
+871 SVQNGDTLLDDEDDLK
-884 DGLEEGKDY
+884 EGKDW
-893 TLTAFPIHVVEPF
+893 TMTSFPIHVVEPF

-946 MKNFVYRNSARKC
+946 MKNFVYQNSARKC
-959 SEIAARESG
+959 SEISARESG

-978 SARKGTEI
+978 FARKGTEI